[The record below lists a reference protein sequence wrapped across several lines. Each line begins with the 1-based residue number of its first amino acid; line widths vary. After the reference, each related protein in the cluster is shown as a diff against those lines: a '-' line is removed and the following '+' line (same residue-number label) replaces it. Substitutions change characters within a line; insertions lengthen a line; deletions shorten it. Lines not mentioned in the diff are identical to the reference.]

1 VRRVLP
7 AVLVP
12 LLLGGCLPP
21 AAPRAVPPTPSLARS
36 PLSSLEI
43 ARPDR
48 SEEPTSDAPD
58 APLTVGLRSA
68 VIQTGAK
75 SVGST
80 SVVFKVP
87 LDGGIA
93 AAFKPETRRHG
104 SRWRAEVAAYRLSR
118 ALGLDNVPVAVPRA
132 AKFASLQASTR
143 SSTMARLLRDQ
154 CLPTEDGRL
163 RGAMIAWIPGLGRM
177 PLENDPLWSA
187 WGEWL
192 SQSPKAH
199 SIELRLPL
207 AAAKSIRDARPLA
220 PQLSSLIVFDHV
232 IGNRDRW
239 SGHNVL
245 VDVTRT
251 RLVYL
256 DHNLAFDAKLDV
268 ASTKKRA
275 AVLARVEKFSA
286 SLISRLRKLTRDDVV
301 SALGVDDEGAP
312 LLTSAQIDA
321 TIAHRDELLA
331 RVDQLIAK
339 YGEAKVLAFE

>member
-1 VRRVLP
+1 
-7 AVLVP
+7 
-12 LLLGGCLPP
+12 
-21 AAPRAVPPTPSLARS
+21 
-36 PLSSLEI
+36 
-43 ARPDR
+43 
-48 SEEPTSDAPD
+48 
-58 APLTVGLRSA
+58 
-68 VIQTGAK
+68 VIQTGSK

-132 AKFASLQASTR
+132 AKMSSLVASTR
-143 SSTMARLLRDQ
+143 SATMMRLLREQ

-163 RGAMIAWIPGLGRM
+163 RGAMIAWIPGLARM

-192 SQSPKAH
+192 SVSPKARP
-199 SIELRLPL
+199 IELRVPE
-207 AAAKSIRDARPLA
+207 ARAKAIRDARPLA

-245 VDVTRT
+245 VDVTHT

-256 DHNLAFDAKLDV
+256 DHNLAFDAELDV
-268 ASTKKRA
+268 ASTRKRA
-275 AVLARVEKFSA
+275 MVLARAERFSA
-286 SLISRLRKLTRDDVV
+286 SLVARLRKLTRADVV
-301 SALGVDDEGAP
+301 AALGVDDEGAS
-312 LLTSAQIDA
+312 LLSDAQIDA
-321 TIAHRDELLA
+321 TLARRDELIVH
-331 RVDQLIAK
+331 VDRLIAK
-339 YGEAKVLAFE
+339 HGESRVLSFD